1 MSQQH
6 TRLLKQS
13 FVISLLLLLGSL
25 IAGGGYTLWRLH
37 SGSLDAA
44 AERSTMHAR
53 SFESYLTQNLLV
65 VEMLASGIHAN
76 HTGTLNPLS
85 IQNEFISV
93 LKHAPFLRS
102 ISLLDQDSIII
113 ASSSPTNIGLSINTQ
128 SHIPA
133 DPKAS
138 GLLRIGNPWAG
149 RTLSKGR
156 PTTPQTPVINEFQS
170 FIPMSYSFTLNE
182 QRFQLLATLNPDYFI
197 NHISQ
202 QFPVTEGSVEILRYD
217 GTLLLSNDPLQQ
229 AGAVLEFVKRD
240 LKPEQIEAGQS
251 TRYKRHGRPVLTAFR
266 ASRLYPFIVV
276 NHLDKE
282 HATTNWL
289 AERST
294 LIWVFLLMMLVLSF
308 VASFFF
314 RYQMQLAKKLAR
326 SQRIE
331 EINATAFST
340 STEAVIITDTEAS
353 ILSTNPALSSMTGYS
368 QEQLIGQ
375 NPRIFASGEQSPQ
388 FYHLM
393 WQQLMHEGVWQGEF
407 TNKRRDGSH
416 YDTRGTVSA
425 YRDEEGDI
433 KHFIGVF
440 TDITEQKKNEAQLRQ
455 AASVFMNSQEGIL
468 ITDGNNCIVD
478 VNPAFTH
485 ITGYSFSEAIGKS
498 PNILSSDRHSSD
510 FFKQMWQSLS
520 ENGSWQGEVWNRR
533 RSGEVFPERLS
544 INAMQGEDGKITQYV
559 AVFSDISR
567 FKEHEAA
574 LHRIAHFD
582 PLTGI
587 PNRRLL
593 GERLELAI
601 SRANRSRHAFALCY
615 LDLDGFKPVND
626 QHGHATGDCLLVEL
640 TQRLLGMLR
649 PDDTLAR
656 LGGDEFVLLLTELA
670 DPQDIHITLERILSS
685 ISRPVLINDKRLRV
699 TASVGVA
706 MYSNESSE
714 DADSLLRKADQAMY
728 QAKDRGK
735 NGYHLYDPEQD
746 RMLREQRSQLERLR
760 SALQQ
765 QEFVL
770 YFQPKVDLR
779 DGTVVGA
786 EALIR
791 WQHPQRGILPP
802 GDFLGIINGSDLE
815 VDLGEWVIETALR
828 QIEHWK
834 VQGIDLPISVNLS
847 ADHLLHDT
855 FIKRLRCLLQ
865 QYPQVN
871 PGDFELEILETATIS
886 NMDHAVEVLTQC
898 HDLGV
903 ALSLD
908 DFGTGYSSLTY
919 FQRLPVDTLKIDQ
932 SFIRDMLDD
941 SSDLGIVDSV
951 VRLAQ
956 AFDRKVIA
964 EGVESA
970 EHGAALL
977 QVGCFLAQGYG
988 IARPMPAK
996 KLPDWIKQWH
1006 SNPIPALA
1014 MAKLSH
1020 RNWVEQFIRYTDTPD
1035 QCEHPNLDSQR
1046 SDFGRWYYGSAK
1058 LAYQSLPAYQQAG
1071 YCYQQS
1077 HSCAQS
1083 LVSLMKQNE
1092 FEGAAQRLIN
1102 LQQLQQQL
1110 FDAID
1115 ALNRP

>member
-37 SGSLDAA
+37 SGSIEAA

-53 SFESYLTQNLLV
+53 SLESYLTQNLLV
-65 VEMLASGIHAN
+65 VEMLASGIS
-76 HTGTLNPLS
+76 TGEIGTFDPQLT
-85 IQNEFISV
+85 QNEFIHV
-93 LKHAPFLRS
+93 LQHAPFLRS
-102 ISLLDQDSIII
+102 ISLLDQDTII
-113 ASSSPTNIGLSINTQ
+113 ASSSSANIGLSINTQ
-128 SHIPA
+128 HYIPA
-133 DPKAS
+133 DPNAS

-149 RTLSKGR
+149 RTLSTGR
-156 PTTPQTPVINEFQS
+156 TTTPQSPIVDEFQS
-170 FIPMSYSFTLNE
+170 FIPVSYTFILNGR
-182 QRFQLLATLNPDYFI
+182 RFQLLATLNPDYFI

-202 QFPVTEGSVEILRYD
+202 QFPTTEGSIEILSYD

-229 AGAVLEFVKRD
+229 AGSVLEFVKRD
-240 LKPEQIEAGQS
+240 LKPEQKETGQS
-251 TRYKRHGRPVLTAFR
+251 TRYTRHGRSVLTAYR

-276 NHLDKE
+276 SHLDRE
-282 HATTNWL
+282 HAAKNWL

-294 LIWVFLLMMLVLSF
+294 LIWVFVLMMLVLSV
-308 VASFFF
+308 VASIFF
-314 RYQMQLAKKLAR
+314 RRQMQLAKKLAR
-326 SQRIE
+326 SQRVE
-331 EINATAFST
+331 EVNATAFST
-340 STEAVIITDTEAS
+340 CTEAVIITDTDAN
-353 ILSTNPALSSMTGYS
+353 ILSTNPALSIMTGYPP
-368 QEQLIGQ
+368 QQLIGQ
-375 NPRIFASGEQSPQ
+375 NSRLFSSGKHSKQ
-388 FYHLM
+388 FYRQM
-393 WQQLMHEGVWQGEF
+393 WLQLIHEGIWQGEF

-416 YDTRGTVSA
+416 YDTRGTISA
-425 YRDEEGDI
+425 YRNKTGEI

-440 TDITEQKKNEAQLRQ
+440 TDITEQKKNETKLRQ

-485 ITGYSFSEAIGKS
+485 ITGYSFNEAIGKS
-498 PNILSSDRHSSD
+498 PNMLSSGRHTAD
-510 FFKQMWQSLS
+510 FFKQMWQSLA
-520 ENGSWQGEVWNRR
+520 EDGCWQGEVWNRR

-544 INAMQGEDGKITQYV
+544 INAVQGEDGKITQYV

-574 LHRIAHFD
+574 LHRIAHYD

-593 GERLELAI
+593 SERIELAI
-601 SRANRSRHAFALCY
+601 NRAKRSHHAFALCY

-656 LGGDEFVLLLTELA
+656 LGGDEFVLLLTELT
-670 DPQDIHITLERILSS
+670 DPQAIHTTLERILNA

-706 MYSNESSE
+706 LYNNDSPE
-714 DADSLLRKADQAMY
+714 DADSLLRQADQAMY
-728 QAKDRGK
+728 RAKDRGK
-735 NGYHLYDPEQD
+735 NSYHLYDQEHD
-746 RMLREQRSQLERLR
+746 RMVREQRSQLERLR
-760 SALQQ
+760 SALKQ

-770 YFQPKVDLR
+770 YYQPKVDLR

-791 WQHPQRGILPP
+791 WQHPQRGTLPP
-802 GDFLGIINGSDLE
+802 GTFLGLINGSDLE
-815 VDLGEWVIETALR
+815 VELGEWVIETALR
-828 QIEHWK
+828 QIVQWK
-834 VQGIDLPISVNLS
+834 TQGIDLPISVNLS
-847 ADHLLHDT
+847 ADHLLHDN
-855 FIKRLRCLLQ
+855 FINRLRCLLQ
-865 QYPQVN
+865 QYPQVKA
-871 PGDFELEILETATIS
+871 GDLELEILETATIS
-886 NMDHAVEVLTQC
+886 CMDHAVEVLTQC

-903 ALSLD
+903 GLSLD

-941 SSDLGIVDSV
+941 SNDLGIVDSV

-956 AFDRKVIA
+956 AFDRTVIA

-977 QVGCFLAQGYG
+977 QTGCFLAQGYG
-988 IARPMPAK
+988 IARPMPAEQ
-996 KLPDWIKQWH
+996 LLIWLKQWR
-1006 SNPIPALA
+1006 SCPVPALE
-1014 MAKLSH
+1014 MAKRSH
-1020 RNWVEQFIRYTDTPD
+1020 HNWVEQLIRYSENPAYCDL
-1035 QCEHPNLDSQR
+1035 PNLDSQR
-1046 SDFGRWYYGSAK
+1046 SDFGRWYYGSGK
-1058 LAYQSLPAYQQAG
+1058 QTYQSHPAYQQAG
-1071 YCYQQS
+1071 DCYQQI
-1077 HSCAQS
+1077 HSCTQS
-1083 LVSLMKQNE
+1083 LVALIQQNE
-1092 FEGAAQRLIN
+1092 LEGSAQRLAN
-1102 LQQLQQQL
+1102 LRQLQQQL
-1110 FDAID
+1110 FNAVD
-1115 ALNRP
+1115 ALNDPE